1 MNIFVEAYKYKSLRY
16 LIPVHV
22 AMVLKALTC
31 LVKNKNKNNNKHKVS
46 ACPFKHNISISK
58 DHSESRIILFRL
70 SFSMVDTFIIHGRL
84 SGQFSG
90 SPAAFGKLKQAP

>member
-1 MNIFVEAYKYKSLRY
+1 
-16 LIPVHV
+16 VHV

-31 LVKNKNKNNNKHKVS
+31 LVKEKNKNKHQVS
-46 ACPFKHNISISK
+46 ALLNAYYF
-58 DHSESRIILFRL
+58 ERLFRNPYYSCSAFFL
-70 SFSMVDTFIIHGRL
+70 NIHGRL